1 MKQLYLGRLGQ
12 AMAKDCRPLSFSQHR
27 RGLHTFFIPYL
38 EPCPNIPQICWQIL
52 QKYFQNQA
60 RPNVLQICLEIFQNY
75 LSKWG
80 IKYVWE
86 LSTNTFK
93 PEVLSK
99 YFLHT
104 IANSAEML

>member
-52 QKYFQNQA
+52 LLLKSG
-60 RPNVLQICLEIFQNY
+60 P
-75 LSKWG
+75 SKCSSNMFG
-80 IKYVWE
+80 NFPE
-86 LSTNTFK
+86 L
-93 PEVLSK
+93 PL
-99 YFLHT
+99 
-104 IANSAEML
+104 